1 MIYLRK
7 NLEEA
12 FIYVK
17 IIFMQMVSII
27 AIIGQKNSGK
37 NLIIEV

>member
-17 IIFMQMVSII
+17 IIFMQII
-27 AIIGQKNSGK
+27 STIAVIG
-37 NLIIEV
+37 